1 MSCKRSQA
9 GWKKGRT
16 SAVKTALDNGIAP
29 YDVLVDGLQA
39 GLLAIGERF
48 KKNQRYIPELLL
60 SARAMKAGMEILRP
74 LLVETGAKPIAKVVL
89 GTVKDDLHDIGKNM
103 VGMMLEGS
111 GFQISDLGVNVSE
124 EKFVEAVK
132 NEKPSI
138 LAMSALLS
146 TTAPNLST
154 TSEILKQTGL
164 RDNVKVPVGS
174 APITGDYAM
183 EIGADGYAPDAAH
196 AVFLSPPFMLHSP
209 THLQR
214 DCCFFSAFPVLIN
227 F

>member
-1 MSCKRSQA
+1 MSKLQA
-9 GWKKGRT
+9 IASGVEKGKNLEVPE
-16 SAVKTALDNGIAP
+16 AVKTALDNGIAP
-29 YDVLVDGLQA
+29 YDVLIDGLQA

-48 KKNQRYIPELLL
+48 KKNQCFIPELLL

-111 GFQISDLGVNVSE
+111 GFQIIDLGVNVSE
-124 EKFVEAVK
+124 EKFIEVVN

-146 TTAPNLST
+146 TTAPHLGT
-154 TSEILKQTGL
+154 TIEMLKQIGM
-164 RDNVKVPVGS
+164 RDNVKVLVGG
-174 APITGDYAM
+174 APITVDYAM

-196 AVFLSPPFMLHSP
+196 AVDKANALL
-209 THLQR
+209 
-214 DCCFFSAFPVLIN
+214 
-227 F
+227 

>member
-1 MSCKRSQA
+1 MSKLQA
-9 GWKKGRT
+9 IASGVEKGKNLEVPE
-16 SAVKTALDNGIAP
+16 AVKTALDNGIAP
-29 YDVLVDGLQA
+29 YDVLIDGLQA

-48 KKNQRYIPELLL
+48 KKNQCFIPELLL

-111 GFQISDLGVNVSE
+111 GFQIIDLGVNVSE
-124 EKFVEAVK
+124 EKFIEAVN

-146 TTAPNLST
+146 TTAPHLGT
-154 TSEILKQTGL
+154 TIEMLKQTGM
-164 RDNVKVPVGS
+164 RDNVKVLVGG
-174 APITGDYAM
+174 APITVDYAM

-196 AVFLSPPFMLHSP
+196 AVDKANALL
-209 THLQR
+209 
-214 DCCFFSAFPVLIN
+214 
-227 F
+227 

>member
-1 MSCKRSQA
+1 MSDLQA
-9 GWKKGRT
+9 IATGVEKGKNLEVPE
-16 SAVKTALDNGIAP
+16 AVKIALDNGIAP
-29 YDVLVDGLQA
+29 YEVLIDGLQA

-48 KKNQRYIPELLL
+48 KKNQCFIPELLL

-111 GFQISDLGVNVSE
+111 GFQIIDLGVNVSE

-132 NEKPSI
+132 NETPSI

-146 TTAPNLST
+146 TTAPNLSST
-154 TSEILKQTGL
+154 IEILKQTGL
-164 RDNVKVPVGS
+164 RDNVKVLVGG
-174 APITGDYAM
+174 APITADYAM
-183 EIGADGYAPDAAH
+183 EIGADAYAPDAAH
-196 AVFLSPPFMLHSP
+196 AVDKAKALL
-209 THLQR
+209 
-214 DCCFFSAFPVLIN
+214 
-227 F
+227 

>member
-1 MSCKRSQA
+1 MSKLQA
-9 GWKKGRT
+9 IATGVEKGKNLEVPE
-16 SAVKTALDNGIAP
+16 AVKTALDNGIAP
-29 YDVLVDGLQA
+29 YDVLIDGLQA

-48 KKNQRYIPELLL
+48 KKNQCFIPELLL

-111 GFQISDLGVNVSE
+111 GFQIIDLGVNVSE
-124 EKFVEAVK
+124 EKFIEAVN

-146 TTAPNLST
+146 TTAPHLGT
-154 TSEILKQTGL
+154 TIEMLKQTGM
-164 RDNVKVPVGS
+164 RDNVKVLVGG
-174 APITGDYAM
+174 APITPDYAM

-196 AVFLSPPFMLHSP
+196 AVDKANALL
-209 THLQR
+209 
-214 DCCFFSAFPVLIN
+214 
-227 F
+227 

>member
-1 MSCKRSQA
+1 MSKLQA
-9 GWKKGRT
+9 IASGVEKGKNLEVPE
-16 SAVKTALDNGIAP
+16 AVKTALDNGIAP
-29 YDVLVDGLQA
+29 YDVLIDGLQA

-48 KKNQRYIPELLL
+48 KKNQCFIPELLL

-111 GFQISDLGVNVSE
+111 GFQIIDLGVNVSE
-124 EKFVEAVK
+124 EKFIEAVN

-146 TTAPNLST
+146 TTAPHLST
-154 TSEILKQTGL
+154 TIEMLKQTGM
-164 RDNVKVPVGS
+164 RDNVKVLVGG
-174 APITGDYAM
+174 APITVDYAM

-196 AVFLSPPFMLHSP
+196 AVDKANALL
-209 THLQR
+209 
-214 DCCFFSAFPVLIN
+214 
-227 F
+227 